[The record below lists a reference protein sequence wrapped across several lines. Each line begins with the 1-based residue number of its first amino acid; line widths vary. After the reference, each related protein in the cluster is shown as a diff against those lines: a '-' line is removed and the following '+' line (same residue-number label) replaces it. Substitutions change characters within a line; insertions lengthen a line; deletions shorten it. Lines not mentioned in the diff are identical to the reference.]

1 MSGQKQKGFGYGGFA
16 IKPKGIGLET
26 QLAQMGYGLPSMSG
40 RSHSSVLHIGKKRVR
55 SEDESVLLWIV
66 IVVTVKSKF
75 LVYNLYICISVVY
88 LRPLLKSNCISG
100 SLSRKLL

>member
-55 SEDESVLLWIV
+55 SEDESVLFIV
-66 IVVTVKSKF
+66 AVNMQQRFVV
-75 LVYNLYICISVVY
+75 LDVYGAL
-88 LRPLLKSNCISG
+88 
-100 SLSRKLL
+100 